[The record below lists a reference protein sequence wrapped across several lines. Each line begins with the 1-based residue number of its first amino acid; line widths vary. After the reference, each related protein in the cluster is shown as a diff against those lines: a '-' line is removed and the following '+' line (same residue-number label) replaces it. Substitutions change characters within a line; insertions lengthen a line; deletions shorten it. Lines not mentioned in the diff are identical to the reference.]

1 MPPKFDPNAVYEVIL
16 RVTGGEGAA
25 TAALA
30 PKIGPLGLAPK
41 KISDDIAKSTGDWKG
56 LRITVKLIVQNRQ
69 AKIEVLPSASSLVIK
84 ALKEAPRDRKKVKNS
99 KFMSKKLFTIHF
111 FKMSIHFLVKHD
123 GSVTFDE
130 IISIARQMRPRSM
143 ARTLQGT
150 VKEIL
155 GTAQSVGCKVD
166 GQNPHD
172 IILKVDSGE
181 YQVPEK

>member
-41 KISDDIAKSTGDWKG
+41 KISDDIAKNTGDWKG
-56 LRITVKLIVQNRQ
+56 LRITVKLTIQNRQ
-69 AKIEVLPSASSLVIK
+69 AKIDVVPSASSLIIK
-84 ALKEAPRDRKKVKNS
+84 ALKEPHRDKKKVKN
-99 KFMSKKLFTIHF
+99 I
-111 FKMSIHFLVKHD
+111 KHD
-123 GSVTFDE
+123 GNVSFDE
-130 IISIARQMRPRSM
+130 ILSIARQMRPRSM
-143 ARTLQGT
+143 ANALVGT
-150 VKEIL
+150 VKEML

-166 GQNPHD
+166 GMNPHD
-172 IILKVDSGE
+172 VIVKIDAGE